1 MAIETKCLTSGA
13 IFHTFVGER
22 EISARVE
29 LPFELEISEEEAQLL
44 DALIHNQ
51 LELVL
56 RPYFLRAKGGAA

>member
-13 IFHTFVGER
+13 IFHTFIGER

-29 LPFELEISEEEAQLL
+29 LPFELEISKEEAEIL
-44 DALIHNQ
+44 DNLIHNQ

-56 RPYFLRAKGGAA
+56 RTYFYRAQGADR